1 MTGLTGA
8 ELIAAFSS
16 LGAGLAMIAMAGV
29 GIGIGFNAG
38 KTVESTARQPEA
50 QGTLLKLMLIGVAL
64 KKPLL
69 PEACVVLVHGIIPL
83 TVKGYLFSSTV
94 EYHIGKGRFLFLIL
108 RSVFLKMN
116 VRHILFYH
124 CMFSFSRI

>member
-1 MTGLTGA
+1 MTGFTGTD
-8 ELIAAFSS
+8 LIAAMSA

-64 KKPLL
+64 TETAGIFALIISIMLLFANPLL
-69 PEACVVLVHGIIPL
+69 
-83 TVKGYLFSSTV
+83 
-94 EYHIGKGRFLFLIL
+94 
-108 RSVFLKMN
+108 
-116 VRHILFYH
+116 
-124 CMFSFSRI
+124 

>member
-1 MTGLTGA
+1 MTGFTGA

-64 KKPLL
+64 TETAGIFANQFSAEPAVL
-69 PEACVVLVHGIIPL
+69 PAA
-83 TVKGYLFSSTV
+83 TYQTQRRRK
-94 EYHIGKGRFLFLIL
+94 R
-108 RSVFLKMN
+108 
-116 VRHILFYH
+116 
-124 CMFSFSRI
+124 